1 MGGCGIFV
9 YTCGQRASHELE
21 TLPGKC
27 DGDIFA
33 DYFRDGKVARA
44 AWPELRGR
52 VPCQRK
58 RKGAEYAA
66 RLLPIGICAGMNMF
80 LWRGIMCRVK

>member
-9 YTCGQRASHELE
+9 YTCGQRASHELA

-33 DYFRDGKVARA
+33 DYFRDGKVARGVA
-44 AWPELRGR
+44 
-52 VPCQRK
+52 
-58 RKGAEYAA
+58 
-66 RLLPIGICAGMNMF
+66 
-80 LWRGIMCRVK
+80 